1 MRKFTKEFTGRFLNR
16 GASPSNFNLLGSG
29 SKSSSDNMNGD
40 EGNTLL
46 EHFERT
52 ERMNLL

>member
-1 MRKFTKEFTGRFLNR
+1 MRKFTKDFTGRFLNR